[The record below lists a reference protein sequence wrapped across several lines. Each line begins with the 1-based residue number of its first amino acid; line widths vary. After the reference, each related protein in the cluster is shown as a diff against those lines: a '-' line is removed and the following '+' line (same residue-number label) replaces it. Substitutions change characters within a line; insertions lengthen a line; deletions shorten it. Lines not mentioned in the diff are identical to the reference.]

1 MSESSNK
8 PSRYTEA
15 QKRSAEKYLAK
26 KDDIKIRVANGE
38 RDVWAEFAKENG
50 WTSVNKM
57 VVQLVDYAKVKGLTE
72 SQVSEVLNDA
82 IRDAA
87 KKRQ

>member
-26 KDDIKIRVANGE
+26 KDDIKIRVDGGE
-38 RDVWAEFAKENG
+38 RDIWQEFAKEHG

-57 VVQLVDYAKVKGLTE
+57 VTQLVDYAMVKGLTE
-72 SQVSEVLNDA
+72 SQVTEA

-87 KKRQ
+87 KASKN